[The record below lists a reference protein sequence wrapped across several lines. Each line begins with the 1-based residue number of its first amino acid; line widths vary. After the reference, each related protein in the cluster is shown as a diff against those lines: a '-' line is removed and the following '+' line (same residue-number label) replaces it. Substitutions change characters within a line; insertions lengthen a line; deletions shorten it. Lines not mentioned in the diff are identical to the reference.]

1 MQIDDTDRRI
11 LRRLQAEPGLTAVE
25 LAERAGVT
33 PTTCAR
39 RLDRLAK
46 SGVIR
51 GQHAVIDWAA
61 LGWEVEVS
69 LRFTLEKT
77 DPRAF
82 DEFLAAAR
90 KVPEVTE
97 IQTFL
102 GRVDVRLHVIAR
114 DMAHYQQIYREKIL
128 VLPHIAEIEAL
139 MQVAVIAE
147 HEVLPL

>member
-1 MQIDDTDRRI
+1 MQTDDTDRRI
-11 LRRLQAEPGLTAVE
+11 LRRLQAAPELSTGE

-33 PTTCAR
+33 ASTCAR
-39 RLDRLAK
+39 RLDRMVQA
-46 SGVIR
+46 GVIR
-51 GQHAVIDWAA
+51 GQHAVIDWTA

-69 LRFTLEKT
+69 LRFTLDKT

-90 KVPEVTE
+90 EVPEVTE

-114 DMAHYQQIYREKIL
+114 DMRHYQQIYREKIL
-128 VLPHIAEIEAL
+128 VLPHIADIEAL

-147 HEVLPL
+147 NEALPL